1 MALQKTVTTPH
12 GFESVNAYHR
22 VEGVRLQDKT
32 NLVFQVRSYKSK
44 DHSVAFSDLPYTCEY
59 ELEGSNPIAQAYLH
73 LKTLEDFAGAADF

>member
-1 MALQKTVTTPH
+1 MALQKTVNTPH

-22 VEGVRLQDKT
+22 VEGVRLQGKESIA
-32 NLVFQVRSYKSK
+32 FQVRSYKSK
-44 DHSVAFSDLPYTCEY
+44 DHNVAFSDASYTCKY